1 MCILEPNIGRK
12 NIIFRLLFDQK
23 VVDIYIVTWYNNV
36 VNETNHY
43 QKGEDVMSVNESV
56 NRYRLSVPADDEVVN
71 EFMSRQ
77 HNSSF
82 SVRLLIK
89 MFVQKYGLVDATCIA
104 FLPTG
109 QASATGRRKRV
120 DVEPSVDGS
129 DERAVEHV
137 TNEPSK
143 PKPKE
148 RKPKENKKAKEET
161 DVSASEI
168 DALMDLSAPPIT
180 TPTAESA
187 KVEPDENGFVNPDD
201 FF

>member
-1 MCILEPNIGRK
+1 MYILKPNVGRK
-12 NIIFRLLFDQK
+12 NIIFRLLFGQK
-23 VVDIYIVTWYNNV
+23 VVDINKAMWYNNV

-43 QKGEDVMSVNESV
+43 QKGEDVMSANESV

-109 QASATGRRKRV
+109 QVSATGRRKRV
-120 DVEPSVDGS
+120 DIEPSVDGS
-129 DERAVEHV
+129 DEHVIETV

-148 RKPKENKKAKEET
+148 RKPKENKKAKEEA

-168 DALMDLSAPPIT
+168 DSLMDLSAPPVM

>member
-1 MCILEPNIGRK
+1 
-12 NIIFRLLFDQK
+12 
-23 VVDIYIVTWYNNV
+23 
-36 VNETNHY
+36 
-43 QKGEDVMSVNESV
+43 MSANESV

-129 DERAVEHV
+129 DERAAEIV
-137 TNEPSK
+137 TNESLK
-143 PKPKE
+143 SKPKE
-148 RKPKENKKAKEET
+148 RKPKENKKAKEEA

-168 DALMDLSAPPIT
+168 DALMDLSAPPVT
-180 TPTAESA
+180 VPTAESA